1 MNAMQQAVQPGRR
14 LNAHPRVA
22 LLLASVVAC
31 AALLGLAACGVT
43 TSASG
48 ASGGAHSSNP
58 GKPVNVGMAVR
69 PCSGPYASASSAAP
83 ALVLTLKSQNQAGSA
98 RVGQVV
104 QVQLPITHHWDLI
117 SVPNGL
123 QLVGEAAQQ
132 DARQSV
138 CFWNFKVAM
147 AGKYVIGFTG
157 VTPCDPSV
165 TLCQQTTDTER
176 FTLTAQ

>member
-1 MNAMQQAVQPGRR
+1 MNAMRQPLQSGRR
-14 LNAHPRVA
+14 LRAHGSVMV
-22 LLLASVVAC
+22 LLACAAC

-43 TSASG
+43 TTASG
-48 ASGGAHSSNP
+48 APGGSHSSSP
-58 GKPVNVGMAVR
+58 GKPITAGMAVR

-83 ALVLTLKSQNQAGSA
+83 ALVLTLKSPDQAGSA

-117 SVPNGL
+117 SVPTGL
-123 QLVGEAAQQ
+123 QVVGDAAQQ

-138 CFWNFKVAM
+138 CFWNFKVAT

-176 FTLTAQ
+176 FTLEGQ